1 MKLSSVEPSLCVFTG
16 VKHGW
21 HEHQGQSWRV
31 QGEMLQRGLKW
42 KSEPFFIRARLWALY
57 LLNSIFLWSTYL
69 QILCSHGKLGLG
81 KLSPFPVVITQAIQR
96 DVTQI
101 QGLNDSIY
109 SLDYFIGVE
118 RKERTGWK
126 EWLQM
131 RDKTSSRDIRA
142 QKFLQARGSGSSQ
155 EPKA

>member
-1 MKLSSVEPSLCVFTG
+1 M
-16 VKHGW
+16 
-21 HEHQGQSWRV
+21 
-31 QGEMLQRGLKW
+31 
-42 KSEPFFIRARLWALY
+42 
-57 LLNSIFLWSTYL
+57 
-69 QILCSHGKLGLG
+69 
-81 KLSPFPVVITQAIQR
+81 VITQAIQR